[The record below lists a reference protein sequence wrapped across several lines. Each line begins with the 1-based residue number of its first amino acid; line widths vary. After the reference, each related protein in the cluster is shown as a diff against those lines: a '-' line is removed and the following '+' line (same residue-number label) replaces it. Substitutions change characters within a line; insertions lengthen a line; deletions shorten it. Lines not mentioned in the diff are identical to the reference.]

1 MRSTHAPLVLD
12 AKGGTCICRT
22 LENRSKAIPCGTYNI
37 ENSKSP
43 KFKRELPLIYGYKV
57 AESRGIRIHA
67 GNTSKDS
74 SGCVLV
80 GMGRD
85 IAPEFE
91 GRFDMVSIS
100 LNTDTAEKYD
110 ALCHPVQAN
119 AYEAMKTFAKEVQK
133 YVPKVMMTVVDT
145 IPQEE
150 IEACRR
156 ICEDEIGAIYRV
168 REYIED

>member
-1 MRSTHAPLVLD
+1 MLVLVRD
-12 AKGGTCICRT
+12 AYTETAVLGRLFLGGTCICYT

-74 SGCVLV
+74 AGCVLI

-85 IAPEFE
+85 TVDGLLTESKLAET
-91 GRFDMVSIS
+91 MV
-100 LNTDTAEKYD
+100 TM
-110 ALCHPVQAN
+110 LCR
-119 AYEAMKTFAKEVQK
+119 
-133 YVPKVMMTVVDT
+133 TVKHLCIT
-145 IPQEE
+145 EP
-150 IEACRR
+150 
-156 ICEDEIGAIYRV
+156 G
-168 REYIED
+168 